1 MLMEREHS
9 IAREDSD
16 GSGTEMGDM
25 AFVSF
30 VGEVFCGYK
39 NPEIDVSNSRY
50 RRGFMMRL
58 KM

>member
-1 MLMEREHS
+1 M
-9 IAREDSD
+9 AREDSD
-16 GSGTEMGDM
+16 GSATEMGHM

-39 NPEIDVSNSRY
+39 NLEIDVSNSRY
-50 RRGFMMRL
+50 RRGFIVRL